1 MVRPISLRLRS
12 EAIVSEARALITRVN
27 GDALLRR
34 RIELAGFKALHA
46 ARKAYDL
53 QEKFASRLSEVDRER
68 LGGRRKSVEV
78 ELKRIAGLGTS

>member
-46 ARKAYDL
+46 ARKA
-53 QEKFASRLSEVDRER
+53 AANAV
-68 LGGRRKSVEV
+68 
-78 ELKRIAGLGTS
+78 AGA